1 MNYVATYRTIRG
13 RIDHFV
19 QIETQSDR
27 LLGDGERGGV
37 SRAHP
42 RPRNGI
48 WFAITVMNSTLVE
61 SGRFAM

>member
-27 LLGDGERGGV
+27 LLEHV
-37 SRAHP
+37 P
-42 RPRNGI
+42 
-48 WFAITVMNSTLVE
+48 
-61 SGRFAM
+61 SG